1 MDSTGKLKLPLLL
14 DGATG
19 TNLMLRGMPQGVC
32 VEEWVLQ
39 HPQVI
44 EEIQRE
50 FIEAG
55 SDVIYAPTFSANTAK
70 LSHYGLQD
78 KADEMNRE
86 LARLSLQTA
95 LKLGGKTLVAGD
107 LSPTGLFCEPFGET
121 KFMDLIDIY
130 ARQALSLKEAG
141 VQLLVCETMMSLTD
155 IRAAFLGARQ
165 AGLPVLVTITVD
177 ERGRTLT
184 GADMLSCLLVMQ
196 SLGAAGFGLN
206 CSAGPD
212 KMLEHIRRIMPYAKI
227 PIIAKPNAG
236 VPKAG
241 QEHTYDMAPG
251 QMAEHMRA
259 LLQEGVQIIGGC
271 CGTTAAHIAAM
282 RRVLDT
288 FDFSQVHVQPD
299 TLHPIQVANEG
310 EVFFLQEDFE
320 LSEPVECSLDM
331 ADDLLDAED
340 EGCSAISVHVSTV
353 DDAYQLGVNCHMA
366 HTPVSIL
373 ADSAEALEMALLYY
387 NGIAIIDS
395 RSDATRSQMEE
406 LSKGYGSPIL

>member
-1 MDSTGKLKLPLLL
+1 METTGKLKLPLLL

-44 EEIQRE
+44 EEIQRG
-50 FIEAG
+50 FIQAG
-55 SDVIYAPTFSANTAK
+55 SDVIYAPTFSANIAK

-78 KADEMNRE
+78 KADEMNMA
-86 LARLSLQTA
+86 LARLSLQTVQ
-95 LKLGGKTLVAGD
+95 KLGGKTMVAGD

-165 AGLPVLVTITVD
+165 ARLPVLVTITVD

-241 QEHTYDMAPG
+241 QEHAYDMLPE
-251 QMAEHMRA
+251 QMAQHMRA

-271 CGTTAAHIAAM
+271 CGTTPEHIAAM
-282 RRVLDT
+282 RQVLDT
-288 FDFSQVHVQPD
+288 FDFSQVQVQPD

-320 LSEPVECSLDM
+320 LSQTVECSLDM

-340 EGCSAISVHVSTV
+340 EGCSAISVHVATV

-366 HTPVSIL
+366 HTPISIL

-395 RSDATRSQMEE
+395 RCDVARGEMEE
-406 LSKGYGSPIL
+406 LSRGYGSPIL